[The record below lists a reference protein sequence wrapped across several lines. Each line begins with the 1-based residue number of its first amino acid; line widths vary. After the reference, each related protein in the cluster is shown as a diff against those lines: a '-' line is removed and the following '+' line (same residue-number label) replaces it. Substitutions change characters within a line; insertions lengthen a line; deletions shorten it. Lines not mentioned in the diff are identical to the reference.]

1 MQVANEV
8 ETEQV
13 VDAGMDYRTGQP
25 LWSSMVQV
33 GGMSRSCMQCAT
45 LTMMCRQDAHL
56 VSGMLTAEAVGQ

>member
-1 MQVANEV
+1 MHASPPCLLRQVANEV

-33 GGMSRSCMQCAT
+33 G
-45 LTMMCRQDAHL
+45 
-56 VSGMLTAEAVGQ
+56 SGA